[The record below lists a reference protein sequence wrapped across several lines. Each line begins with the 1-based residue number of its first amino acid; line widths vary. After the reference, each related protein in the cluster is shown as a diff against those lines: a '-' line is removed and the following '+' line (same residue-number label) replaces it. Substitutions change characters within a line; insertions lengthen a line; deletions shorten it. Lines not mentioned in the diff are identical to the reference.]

1 MTPDTP
7 IAAARPDVIDE
18 VFDGEAVLVHLRT
31 GFYYALSPAGTAL
44 WRLLAPGR
52 SPAAV
57 AAGVAAATGRSEEE
71 ARAELTAFAA
81 ALVAEQLAV
90 PAEQAAPALDA
101 AQLRDLPAGEPTL
114 QRFDDMQDLLMLDP
128 IHDLDLDGDGW
139 PVGRDGTPVEPAP

>member
-31 GFYYALSPAGTAL
+31 GYYYALSPAGTAI

-57 AAGVAAATGRSEEE
+57 AAAVAGATGRDE
-71 ARAELTAFAA
+71 AAAVAAFAA
-81 ALVAEQLAV
+81 TLVAEELAV
-90 PAEQAAPALDA
+90 PAAEPAPAPLEA
-101 AQLRDLPAGEPTL
+101 ELAGIPGGEPTL

-139 PVGRDGTPVEPAP
+139 PVGRDGTPVEPAS

>member
-31 GFYYALSPAGTAL
+31 GYYYALSPAGTAL

-57 AAGVAAATGRSEEE
+57 AAAVAGATGRDEAEAVAAFAATLVAEELAVAAAEPAPAPQE
-71 ARAELTAFAA
+71 AELAGI
-81 ALVAEQLAV
+81 
-90 PAEQAAPALDA
+90 PG
-101 AQLRDLPAGEPTL
+101 GEPTL

-128 IHDLDLDGDGW
+128 IHDLDLDRDGW
-139 PVGRDGTPVEPAP
+139 PVGRDGTPVDPAP

>member
-31 GFYYALSPAGTAL
+31 GYYYALSPTGTAF

-57 AAGVAAATGRSEEE
+57 ATAVAGATGRDE
-71 ARAELTAFAA
+71 AEALAAFAA
-81 ALVAEQLAV
+81 KLVAEELAV
-90 PAEQAAPALDA
+90 PATAPAAEPA
-101 AQLRDLPAGEPTL
+101 AEELAALPAGEPTL

-128 IHDLDLDGDGW
+128 IHDLDLDRDGW
-139 PVGRDGTPVEPAP
+139 PVGRDGTAVEPSS